1 MNVTCEQ
8 CETAYDDA
16 RSLTYCPHELIYPA
30 TIMDRKDTALE
41 LLGKQ
46 VRFAHQ
52 KPSDA
57 PEGYRVQSVNWSG
70 LISIEGFSGL
80 FAPHLFVVVE

>member
-8 CETAYDDA
+8 CDTAYDDA
-16 RSLTYCPHELIYPA
+16 RRWTICPHEELLP
-30 TIMDRKDTALE
+30 TPLMDRKIAALE
-41 LLGKQ
+41 LLGKR

-52 KPSDA
+52 RPSDA

-70 LISIEGFSGL
+70 LVSIEGFSGL